1 MMHLVYAPNF
11 AQVLFFPM
19 VMQNLGGRGKPGS
32 MVYVKNGE
40 LFTKVN
46 LGKSG
51 YHKWV
56 IIPQDRS
63 LS

>member
-1 MMHLVYAPNF
+1 
-11 AQVLFFPM
+11 M

-56 IIPQDRS
+56 IIQA
-63 LS
+63 LSTEKYKPYINILLLLLL